1 MEKNNRFK
9 SWLKAKIPAAKDRA
23 GALLKKT
30 SPTYMILFVFLVVY
44 TVTLLIPLLWTT
56 LTAFKDPDYYSQS
69 VLAEDASGLINFK
82 NLTLDNFKT
91 AFRSFTVPATGKDGK
106 TLNYN
111 ILGLFVNSLLY
122 SVGCAVCATA
132 VPCVVSYLCARFK
145 YKFGKVVYGVVLVA
159 MALPIVGSLP
169 SEIKM
174 VTSLHMFDTVWGMYI
189 LKCNFLGLYF
199 LLLHA
204 QFKTISM
211 EYTEAARVDGASEL
225 RIMLQVIFPMAVST
239 ILSVFI
245 LNFVSFWNDY
255 QIPMIYWPSRPVA
268 AYGMWVFNRSTI
280 GFTARTPNKLA
291 GILLMALPILII
303 YAFFNKRLA
312 TNVSVGGI
320 KG

>member
-1 MEKNNRFK
+1 MNSKTDKKKIRFK
-9 SWLKAKIPAAKDRA
+9 S
-23 GALLKKT
+23 LLKKT
-30 SPTYMILFVFLVVY
+30 SPTYTVLCVLLVIY
-44 TVTLLIPLLWTT
+44 TVTLLVPLLWTT

-69 VLAEDASGLINFK
+69 FLTEDVSGLVNLK
-82 NLTLDNFKT
+82 NLTFDNFVT
-91 AFRSFTVPATGKDGK
+91 AFRDFTVPATTKSGK

-122 SVGCAVCATA
+122 SVGCAVCATV
-132 VPCVVSYLCARFK
+132 VPCIVAYLCARFK

-174 VTSLHMFDTVWGMYI
+174 VTALHMYDTVWGMFL
-189 LKCNFLGLYF
+189 LKCNFLGIYF

-245 LNFVSFWNDY
+245 LNFVAFWNDY

-268 AYGMWVFNRSTI
+268 AYGMWIFNKSTI

-291 GILLMALPILII
+291 GILIMALPILIV